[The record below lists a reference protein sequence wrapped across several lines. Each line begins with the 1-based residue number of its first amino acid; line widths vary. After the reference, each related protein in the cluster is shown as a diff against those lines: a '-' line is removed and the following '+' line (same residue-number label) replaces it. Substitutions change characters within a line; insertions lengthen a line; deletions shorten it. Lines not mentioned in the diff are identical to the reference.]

1 MTQILNIDAIKHQ
14 LGYFFDGLPHDQ
26 VIDVCDLTKNL
37 SKKKQVNAFLNVWRS
52 IVFSSNYMSGDEDV
66 DISFK
71 YAKELDGILEAVIG
85 FNLWT
90 YSKTKSKVLIKQ
102 ALPFEFDYSTNLGKE
117 ISKKS
122 SVYVINTFTGDY
134 YLSPTL
140 SAIIDKVLINL
151 STNLLTNFVLAFI
164 SEVAYLINMVVDADR
179 ENKYNLKP
187 LDERVLLNASLFWS
201 RVLSVKP
208 YVHKEFNPLFINY
221 ENNLPVK
228 NGTYYGRQHA
238 LVVSEAQSDIMSFN
252 ANKLLSQCYGLFL
265 SRDIEYEALTKGLLK
280 SFLNESVNAIDVK
293 NMFFQ
298 FSGEFILRWDYGDNK
313 RNNIYDVTYHFSK
326 FLSSLLDFSSQDL
339 IDNLVIKDSTILN
352 SLNSI
357 IFNTKEYFDEVDR
370 QGEFTIENPIETDT
384 KIDIGN
390 GWFLNKVHTLVSGK
404 HLYPTIYDQELK
416 KYSGDM
422 GKLTLNDFLDK
433 SKLNSIQNSL
443 MMSKYEG
450 LQEELLKQFISE
462 FPKAFKDEN
471 SDYQDGNPPPKTMV
485 VSEKFKKYLEDIDGS
500 FLSDNYAFLIEK
512 PDYYNIEEKVVGYLI
527 NRLNYCKTEFNN
539 ITLFNNLNIVR
550 NEDGKYRIDYND
562 KQLFLSIEL
571 DSIISHCYVSKQCTQ
586 THVNVDKVY
595 IDYVVYVLNMYFKY
609 IICYDLYQKIQSE
622 ILGHIKKEGNFRNI
636 NDSKFRNNIKKS
648 KQFQKVDDFL
658 DDFRNMLFSF
668 SNEISQDIENFQ
680 LLMLIYRLYNAVD
693 LDEKYLC
700 DFDPLL
706 EKIDKNDDLV
716 GKYKNLIKECNFD
729 IKTIL
734 DIYFPFES
742 KYQYKKVTKK
752 ALAQILNDYMF
763 GLSKTIIDRK
773 EWNKFVTSNNI
784 TTNKNSEES
793 IKDMN
798 ITIPTIGEPVSNE
811 HFSNRLKMAMFGK
824 NERIYL
830 LNGVSELEFINAL
843 NQDKSSTP
851 SMYLDAKNPIL
862 LRKGSYKFKDVL
874 PANLREKLENN
885 NENELVVFVN
895 LTLGDTVS
903 TYKRPYFKNNIDMG
917 YDLKDMEGLL
927 SAFKELNLSDTKTTI
942 FIFINDKLPDSVK
955 SYISRLSFP
964 IITLRPAGS
973 KVIEEN
979 YIRHFFAQANI
990 KLNDFEKCY
999 EKIAHYIKK
1008 IGCSDKRGYD
1018 YIFDLIYSKALID
1031 DKEDID
1037 PVYIDSTLSQYCD
1050 YGTLNSSIEFNV
1062 NDVEFKNKL
1071 KEQIMGQDNAIE
1083 EISEQMMLASSGLT
1097 QSGFDKP
1104 LASFLFIGRSGTGKT
1119 ETAIQLSKIL
1129 GMELIRFDMSEY
1141 SSKHYADNLIGSPVG
1156 YVGSDRGGLL
1166 TNAVQ
1171 KNPNSIIL
1179 FDEIEKAHPSIQH
1192 KFYQILD
1199 YGVMTDAM
1207 GNKVD
1212 FTKAIVIFTTNT
1224 GANEKYISFG
1234 MINDAET
1241 IAREKEYVLKEAIAK
1256 QFDEA
1261 LRGRIDKIVTYQD
1274 LSNEV
1279 IEAILDKEVK
1289 LIKERMNSI
1298 YRIGFE
1304 FVKPQS
1310 DILKS
1315 YSLSIES
1322 KLDDFIG
1329 VRDIKKELNSKLTKV
1344 LAIAL
1349 SNKNGI
1355 NSESIK
1361 LDFVNNEF
1369 IVK

>member
-1 MTQILNIDAIKHQ
+1 MTQILNIDSIKHQ

-26 VIDVCDLTKNL
+26 VIDVCDLIKNL

-52 IVFSSNYMSGDEDV
+52 IVFSSNYMSGDDDV

-71 YAKELDGILEAVIG
+71 YAKELDDILEAVIG
-85 FNLWT
+85 FDLWT
-90 YSKTKSKVLIKQ
+90 YPKTKSKVLIKQ
-102 ALPFEFDYSTNLGKE
+102 ALPFEFDYSTTLGKE

-140 SAIIDKVLINL
+140 STIIDKVLINL
-151 STNLLTNFVLAFI
+151 STNLLSNFVLAFI
-164 SEVAYLINMVVDADR
+164 SEVVHLINMVVDSDR
-179 ENKYNLKP
+179 EKKYNLKP
-187 LDERVLLNASLFWS
+187 LEESVLLNASLFWS

-208 YVHKEFNPLFINY
+208 YIHKESSPLFINY
-221 ENNLPVK
+221 ENSLPVK
-228 NGTYYGRQHA
+228 NGTYYSRPHA

-265 SRDIEYEALTKGLLK
+265 SRDIEYEVLVKGLLQ
-280 SFLNESVNAIDVK
+280 SFLSESVKTINAE

-298 FSGEFILRWDYGDNK
+298 FDDEFILHWDYSDGK
-313 RNNIYDVTYHFSK
+313 RKNIYDITYHFSK
-326 FLSSLLDFSSQDL
+326 FLSSLLDFNSQDL
-339 IDNLVIKDSTILN
+339 IDSLVIIDHMIQN
-352 SLNSI
+352 SLNSVV
-357 IFNTKEYFDEVDR
+357 FNTEEYFDEVDK
-370 QGEFTIENPIETDT
+370 QGEFLIENPVGTET
-384 KIDIGN
+384 KIDIGCE
-390 GWFLNKVHTLVSGK
+390 WFLNKIHTLVAGK
-404 HLYPTIYDQELK
+404 YLYPSLYNLELN
-416 KYSGDM
+416 KYKDIGK
-422 GKLTLNDFLDK
+422 KLTLNDFLDK
-433 SKLNSIQNSL
+433 SGLNSIQHDL
-443 MMSKYEG
+443 TMIDYEG
-450 LQEELLKQFISE
+450 LRDELLYQFFSN
-462 FPKAFKDEN
+462 FPKAFNEEN
-471 SDYQDGNPPPKTMV
+471 KVYLAGNPPPETMLI
-485 VSEKFKKYLEDIDGS
+485 SDKFKKYLENIDS
-500 FLSDNYAFLIEK
+500 KFLSDNYVLLIDK
-512 PDYYNIEEKVVGYLI
+512 RDYYEIEDKVVGYLI
-527 NRLNYCKTEFNN
+527 GRLNYCKIEFNN
-539 ITLFNNLNIVR
+539 RKLFNNINIARNKEGNYSICYKDKHISFNIDVNSIVAHCCISKFYKQIHLNIDR
-550 NEDGKYRIDYND
+550 
-562 KQLFLSIEL
+562 
-571 DSIISHCYVSKQCTQ
+571 
-586 THVNVDKVY
+586 VY

-609 IICYDLYQKIQSE
+609 IVCDELYQRIQE
-622 ILGHIKKEGNFRNI
+622 QILG
-636 NDSKFRNNIKKS
+636 NIKKNKFRDVSEAEFRKIVKDS
-648 KQFQKVDDFL
+648 KEFKEVYDLLNDI
-658 DDFRNMLFSF
+658 RNMLFSF
-668 SNEISQDIENFQ
+668 SNEIAQDIENFQ
-680 LLMLIYRLYNAVD
+680 LIMLIYRLYNAVD
-693 LDEKYLC
+693 LDEEYLR

-706 EKIDKNDDLV
+706 AKIEINDDLV
-716 GKYKNLIKECNFD
+716 DEYKNLIKECNFD
-729 IKTIL
+729 INTII
-734 DIYFPFES
+734 DIYFPFDS
-742 KYQYKKVTKK
+742 KSQYKKVTKK
-752 ALAQILNDYMF
+752 ALAQLLNDYMF
-763 GLSKTIIDRK
+763 GLSETIIDRK
-773 EWNKFVTSNNI
+773 EWNKFVVLNDI
-784 TTNKNSEES
+784 TNNKNSEKS
-793 IKDMN
+793 IEYMN
-798 ITIPTIGEPVSNE
+798 ITIPTIGEPILNE

-843 NQDKSSTP
+843 NQDKSSIP
-851 SMYLDAKNPIL
+851 SMYLDARNPIL
-862 LRKGSYKFKDVL
+862 LRKDSYKFRDVL
-874 PANLREKLENN
+874 PANLKEKLENHK
-885 NENELVVFVN
+885 ENELAVFVN

-942 FIFINDKLPDSVK
+942 FIYINDKLPDSVK

-973 KVIEEN
+973 KMIEEN
-979 YIRHFFAQANI
+979 YIRHFFEQTNI
-990 KLNDFEKCY
+990 KLNDFDKCY
-999 EKIAHYIKK
+999 EKIAHYIQK

-1018 YIFDLIYSKALID
+1018 YIFDLIYSKTLID

-1050 YGTLNSSIEFNV
+1050 YGTLNSSIEIKV

-1156 YVGSDRGGLL
+1156 YIGSDRGGLL

-1224 GANEKYISFG
+1224 GANEKYTSFG

-1261 LRGRIDKIVTYQD
+1261 LRGRIDKIVTYQE

-1349 SNKNGI
+1349 SNKNAI